1 LKKIS
6 ERNVIK
12 NASWVIISK
21 IFQAVLQILILMLV
35 ARYLGPA
42 DFGIISYAI
51 SLVVFVTP
59 IAFLGLNN
67 TLVHEIISNSES
79 EGAVLGTS
87 ITLSIISSFFCGLLV
102 LLFVSY
108 SNSGETKV
116 LIVCALYSLVLI
128 FQALEFFK
136 YWFQAKLLSKYT
148 SIISLA
154 AYIIV
159 AAYNATLFVLEK
171 NIYWFSIS
179 NVLVFMM
186 ISISLLILYFRLGG
200 GGLSFS
206 VKVAGGLWR
215 KAKHFILPSVMVAI
229 YAQSDRVMI
238 QQMIGDESVGLYS
251 AALSAASM
259 ASFLFV
265 AIIDSFRPLIF
276 TYYEKSKLKF
286 EYYLKKIYSIVIY
299 LSLCQAVLISF
310 FSESIINILFGEA
323 FLSADNTLAII
334 CWYIMFSFLG
344 SVRNIWILSNG
355 LEKYLLVI
363 NMIGALFNVILNF
376 ILIPLYGIEGAATAS
391 LITQIITNF
400 VITYFVPPMRGS
412 NLLIIKGTNPKYLR
426 TILKRLYQMSGLKR

>member
-1 LKKIS
+1 MKKIS
-6 ERNVIK
+6 EINVIK

-21 IFQAVLQILILMLV
+21 IFQAILQLLILMLV

-59 IAFLGLNN
+59 LAFLGLNN
-67 TLVHEIISNSES
+67 TLVHEIISNSEN
-79 EGAVLGTS
+79 EGSVLGTS
-87 ITLSIISSFFCGLLV
+87 IILSVISSFFCGVLV
-102 LLFVSY
+102 FLFVLY
-108 SNSGETKV
+108 SNSGEIKV

-128 FQALEFFK
+128 FQALELFK
-136 YWFQAKLLSKYT
+136 YWFQARLLSKYT
-148 SIISLA
+148 SIISLL

-159 AAYNATLFVLEK
+159 AAYNAWLIVMEK
-171 NIYWFSIS
+171 NIYWFSVS

-186 ISISLLILYFRLGG
+186 ISISLLVFYFRLGG
-200 GGLSFS
+200 ERLSFS
-206 VKVAGGLWR
+206 IKVARGLWL

-238 QQMIGDESVGLYS
+238 QQIIGDEGVGLYS

-276 TYYEKSKLKF
+276 NYYEKSKLKF

-323 FLSADNTLAII
+323 FLSADDTLVII

-355 LEKYLLVI
+355 LEKYLFMI
-363 NMIGALFNVILNF
+363 NLIGALFNVILNF
-376 ILIPLYGIEGAATAS
+376 ILIPLYGIEGAAIAS

-400 VITYFVPPMRGS
+400 IITYFVPPMRGS
-412 NLLIIKGTNPKYLR
+412 NLLIIRGTNPKYLR